1 MKAKIFFNFLNL
13 HMTLFMLIEMHRMC
27 HVRVVNQYVVSIYI
41 INRTERRDI
50 HSLNKL
56 CSFDLFCLVSDM
68 SVVSC

>member
-1 MKAKIFFNFLNL
+1 
-13 HMTLFMLIEMHRMC
+13 MTLFMLIEMHRMC